1 VSVRRASGPPTDLIL
16 TAASR
21 GQAIALR
28 RSLRL
33 DPRLAEA
40 VGEEVLVVP
49 DAGGRRVGSGQA
61 TLAAVAAVAR
71 RRAPALRRGGRA
83 TAEAVRSALIG
94 RRVTV
99 IHSGGD
105 SRRLPALA
113 AEGKILAPLPD
124 HDSPRR
130 DPAHPIPTLLE
141 RIVLDLESITTPS
154 EGGVLVAS
162 GDVFLDLA
170 AHELAFAGDHVA
182 SVAFPA
188 DPSRGSRHGVL
199 VTEPDGRVREFLQK
213 PTPEASRSRGAMD
226 QTGRVLVDT
235 GVVFIPMGTIA
246 EWIAAAAAGGVLD
259 VEPPSLDLYG
269 ELLPAIAMIPSP
281 PPVET
286 RVATF
291 LAEIRRGS
299 ASRGGLRA
307 SIISTCA
314 FRHPG
319 STREWLEEA
328 GSGTD
333 PGLVRDSVVP
343 QDSRIGRGAILD
355 RCAGEGTIDLGEQ
368 AILSGV
374 PAGTRLSI
382 AIPPRR
388 GIVVLPILG
397 GGHAAIAFAVEDDFK
412 TTREQGGTIVGRSL
426 DELDESAWGEDA
438 PRAGVARSLWN
449 ARVWATGSAEDSI
462 RHALS
467 VIAEPRTA
475 SRHGRVSTA
484 QILGAVDHRRLVAER
499 LDARRRAIEV
509 AHRGEVSPLRRARLA
524 RLSADLVSEDLTGLR
539 DSGDS
544 GGSADAHRA
553 AAFAA
558 IAEAVRSKAGVG
570 AIAARDASASR
581 PRRVRVMAPAR
592 IDLAGGW
599 TDTPPICLERGGR
612 VVNVAVE
619 VDGVAPLE
627 AVVTRIDRAIV
638 RIVSDDLGRS
648 IEIGSMAALL
658 RPGDPRDAEDWALL
672 PRTAVGLAGVPE
684 SASRDLASVLREEGG
699 GLELRIASRLPK
711 GSGLGTSSILGAAA
725 IAALA
730 RSRGIVLDRDELI
743 RRTSELE
750 QQMGTAGGWQD
761 QAGGITAGAKHLAT
775 KPDLVQSPRE
785 EALAIDERFWRER
798 VLVHSTGMQRLARN
812 ILQGVVWR
820 WLGGGLRI
828 ERIVAD
834 LHANAE
840 RLRAGL
846 LAGRSEAIAE
856 ELAEYWRLK
865 REIDPGATTPVIE
878 AMVEPIAADLSA
890 WSLPGAGGGG
900 FLLLVA
906 KDAAASR
913 RIREAF
919 TRRPP
924 HPGGRFHEVS
934 VARRGLW
941 VEIES

>member
-1 VSVRRASGPPTDLIL
+1 MSLRRASGPPTDLIL

-61 TLAAVAAVAR
+61 TLAAVAALAR
-71 RRAPALRRGGRA
+71 RRLPSLRRGGRA
-83 TAEAVRSALIG
+83 TAEAVRSALLG

-141 RIVLDLESITTPS
+141 RIVLDLESITIPS
-154 EGGVLVAS
+154 EGGVLLAS

-170 AHELAFAGDHVA
+170 AHELAFAGDQVA

-188 DPSRGSRHGVL
+188 DPTRGSRHGVL
-199 VTEPDGRVREFLQK
+199 VTTPNGRVREFLQK
-213 PTPEASRSRGAMD
+213 PTPEASRSRGAVD
-226 QTGRVLVDT
+226 HAGRVLVDT

-246 EWIAAAAAGGVLD
+246 EWIAAAAASGVLD
-259 VEPPSLDLYG
+259 VDPPSLDLYG

-286 RVATF
+286 RVASF

-299 ASRGGLRA
+299 ERRGGLRA
-307 SIISTCA
+307 SIIPTCA

-355 RCAGEGTIDLGEQ
+355 RCAGEGTVDLGEQ
-368 AILSGV
+368 SILSGV

-412 TTREQGGTIVGRSL
+412 TPREQGGTIVGRSL

-438 PRAGVARSLWN
+438 SRAGVARSLWN
-449 ARVWATGSAEDSI
+449 ARAWTVGSAEESI

-467 VIAEPRTA
+467 VIAASRSA

-484 QILGAVDHRRLVAER
+484 QILATVDHRRLVAER

-509 AHRGEVSPLRRARLA
+509 AHRGESSPLRHARLA
-524 RLSADLVSEDLTGLR
+524 RLSADLVSGGLK
-539 DSGDS
+539 GS
-544 GGSADAHRA
+544 GGSADPHRA

-570 AIAARDASASR
+570 AIAAGDPSASR

-627 AVVTRIDRAIV
+627 AVVARIDQPIV
-638 RIVSDDLGRS
+638 RIISDDLGRS

-684 SASRDLASVLREEGG
+684 TPSRDLASVLREEGG
-699 GLELRIASRLPK
+699 GLELRIASTLPK

-730 RSRGIVLDRDELI
+730 RSRGIMLDRDELI

-750 QQMGTAGGWQD
+750 QRMGTAGGWQD

-834 LHANAE
+834 LHANAA

-865 REIDPGATTPVIE
+865 REIDPGATTPAIE

-900 FLLLVA
+900 FLLLIA
-906 KDAAASR
+906 RDAAASR

>member
-1 VSVRRASGPPTDLIL
+1 VSARRASGPPTELIL
-16 TAASR
+16 TASGR

-28 RSLRL
+28 RSLQR

-40 VGEEVLVVP
+40 VGEQVLVVP

-61 TLAAVAAVAR
+61 TLAAVAALAR
-71 RRAPALRRGGRA
+71 RRLPVLRRGGAA
-83 TAEAVRSALIG
+83 TAEAVRGALRG
-94 RRVTV
+94 RRITV

-124 HDSPRR
+124 RGSPRR
-130 DPAHPIPTLLE
+130 DPARPIPTLLE
-141 RIVLDLESITTPS
+141 RIVLDLESIAIPP

-170 AHELAFAGDHVA
+170 AHDLAFEGDHA
-182 SVAFPA
+182 TSVAFPA
-188 DPSRGSRHGVL
+188 DPPRGSRHGVL
-199 VTEPDGRVREFLQK
+199 VVASDGRVREFLQK
-213 PTPEASRSRGAMD
+213 PTPEASRLRGAMD
-226 QTGRVLVDT
+226 ETGRVLVDT
-235 GVVFIPMGTIA
+235 GVVFVPIATIA
-246 EWIAAAAAGGVLD
+246 DWIATAAASGLLG

-269 ELLPAIAMIPSP
+269 DLLPALAAIA
-281 PPVET
+281 PPVPADP
-286 RVATF
+286 RAATF
-291 LAEIRRGS
+291 LGAIRRDVEH
-299 ASRGGLRA
+299 AGGLRA
-307 SIISTCA
+307 SIIPTCA

-319 STREWLEEA
+319 STREWLAEV
-328 GSGTD
+328 GSGPE
-333 PGLVRDSVVP
+333 PGLVRDAAVP
-343 QDSRIGRGAILD
+343 PGSRIGRGAILD
-355 RCAGEGTIDLGEQ
+355 RCAGEGTIELGEQ
-368 AILSGV
+368 AILVGV
-374 PAGTRLSI
+374 PAGTMLPVT
-382 AIPPRR
+382 IPPRR

-412 TTREQGGTIVGRSL
+412 TPREQGGTIVARSL
-426 DELDESAWGEDA
+426 DELDESAWAGDA
-438 PRAGVARSLWN
+438 SRPGVARSLWN
-449 ARVWATGSAEDSI
+449 ARVWRIGPAEESI
-462 RHALS
+462 RHAIA
-467 VIAEPRTA
+467 VVAEPRTG
-475 SRHGRVSTA
+475 SRRGRVSA
-484 QILGAVDHRRLVAER
+484 GEILGKVDHRRLVAER
-499 LDARRRAIEV
+499 LEARRRAIEV
-509 AHRGEVSPLRRARLA
+509 ARGVEVSPLRRARLA
-524 RLSADLVSEDLTGLR
+524 RLDADLVAGGASEEDR
-539 DSGDS
+539 
-544 GGSADAHRA
+544 RE
-553 AAFAA
+553 AFAA

-570 AIAARDASASR
+570 AIAARDPSANR

-627 AVVTRIDRAIV
+627 AVVTRIDRPIV
-638 RIVSDDLGRS
+638 RITSEDLARS
-648 IEIGSMAALL
+648 IEIRSMAELL
-658 RPGDPRDAEDWALL
+658 RAGDPRDAEDWALL
-672 PRTAVGLAGVPE
+672 PRTAVSLAGVPE
-684 SASRDLASVLREEGG
+684 APSRDLASVLQEEGG

-730 RSRGIVLDRDELI
+730 RSRGIELDRDELV

-750 QQMGTAGGWQD
+750 QRMGTAGGWQD

-775 KPDLVQSPRE
+775 EPGLVQAPRE
-785 EALAIDERFWRER
+785 EPLAIDERFWRER

-828 ERIVAD
+828 GRIVAQ

-840 RLRAGL
+840 RLRNGL
-846 LAGRSEAIAE
+846 LEGRPEAIAE

-865 REIDPGATTPVIE
+865 REIDPGATTPAIE
-878 AMVEPIAADLSA
+878 AMVEPIVADLSA

-906 KDAAASR
+906 KDADASR
-913 RIREAF
+913 RIRESF

-924 HPGGRFHEVS
+924 HPGGRFHEVT
-934 VARRGLW
+934 VASRGLR